1 MSISISSFHEKI
13 LSTNKPA
20 KANRFVVEITNI
32 PNWSDGQYDM
42 ISLFCESVSLPGRQI
57 TTMEYSPF
65 LNEIKV
71 PTGYINDDVEMTFL
85 VTEDYSIKK
94 MLDHWLN
101 QVIDPKT
108 YLFNY
113 KDKYVSTI
121 TIKCLDEANK
131 TKYTVKL
138 LEAYPY
144 QVNSMEFSMESESSV
159 QKVSAAFAY
168 KDFTIT

>member
-1 MSISISSFHEKI
+1 MSISAFQEKI
-13 LSTNKPA
+13 LSKNRPA
-20 KANRFVVEITNI
+20 KANRFVVEITSI
-32 PNWSDGQYDM
+32 PNWSNGNYDM

-65 LNEIKV
+65 LNDIKV
-71 PTGYINDDVEMTFL
+71 PTGYTNDDVEMTFL

-101 QVIDPKT
+101 LVIDPKT

-113 KDKYVSTI
+113 KEKYVSTI
-121 TIKCLDEANK
+121 TIKCLDEADK

-144 QVNSMEFSMESESSV
+144 QLNAMAFSMESESTA
-159 QKVSAAFAY
+159 QKISATFTY